1 MGGDTRGA
9 DIEIRENVWI
19 VLADGRRLAAR
30 LWMPRGAAPGSL
42 PAVVEYMP
50 YRKRDATRPRDE
62 PIHAWF
68 AAHGYAALRVDM
80 HGSGDSD
87 GILAQE
93 FQKQEQDD
101 ACEIVAW
108 VAAQPWCSG
117 AVALFGKSW
126 GAFSALQAA
135 LRRPPALKA
144 IVAVC
149 GGQDRYDE
157 SLHYTGGVKL
167 VEQLWWSDTMT
178 LFNMR
183 PPDPAIAGDDWHAL
197 WRQRLEANEPWLREW
212 LHHQT
217 RDGFWRHGSVA
228 DDPGAIGC
236 PVFAVGGWADYISR
250 AVPRLLAA
258 LPGPRWGLIGPWG
271 HHYPQDGI
279 PGPAIGFLQECDRF
293 LRYAL
298 KGESGAMEGVPMLRA
313 WMPEE
318 RVPGPDHAP
327 ERGRFVAET
336 QWPSPR
342 IAPHV
347 LHLGDGRLQPVPPPP
362 AAPRLRHRSPQSLG
376 ATAPEWLS
384 MGMPGEAPRDQ
395 REDDGR
401 ALVFDGAPL
410 AARLEILGAAEL
422 ELDLAIDRPAGMLV
436 ARLCDVAPDGTS
448 LRVALGVLNLTHR
461 DGHDRVVPM
470 TPGETVRIRLRFPET
485 AHAFRPGHRIRLALS
500 NAWWPVLWPS
510 PEAVTMD
517 VALGNSRLVLPA
529 RPADAPDAAVFAT
542 PEAGPPAAVTIVDP
556 ARMTRTQSRDLATG
570 RVGYVLDA
578 DGGYLGPGRRWR
590 IDDAGT
596 TIGHRIRRA
605 FSILD
610 DDPSSARAA
619 IEQAMEFERGDWRI
633 RLETSTRLQADADM
647 FHADCAAAAFE
658 DGREVFRR
666 AWRFS
671 VPRDGT

>member
-1 MGGDTRGA
+1 MSGHAGDVE
-9 DIEIRENVWI
+9 IEVQENVWI
-19 VLADGRRLAAR
+19 PLADGRRLAAR
-30 LWMPRGAAPGSL
+30 LWMPRGAATGSL

-68 AAHGYAALRVDM
+68 AARGYAALRVDM

-108 VAAQPWCSG
+108 IAAQPWCSG

-157 SLHYTGGVKL
+157 SLHFTGGAML
-167 VEQLWWSDTMT
+167 VEQLWWSDTMA

-183 PPDPAIAGDDWHAL
+183 PPDPQIAGPGWRDL
-197 WRQRLEANEPWLREW
+197 WRRRLEANEPWLREW

-217 RDGFWRHGSVA
+217 RDAFWRHGSAA
-228 DDPGAIGC
+228 DDPGAIAC
-236 PVFAVGGWADYISR
+236 PVFLVGGWADYISR

-258 LPGPRWGLIGPWG
+258 LRGPRWGLVGPWG

-298 KGESGAMEGVPMLRA
+298 KGEAGAMDDVPMLRA

-318 RVPGPDHAP
+318 RTPGPDHVA

-336 QWPSPR
+336 CWPSPHA
-342 IAPHV
+342 APLA
-347 LHLGDGRLQPVPPPP
+347 LHLGDGRLQADAP
-362 AAPRLRHRSPQSLG
+362 ADALRLRHRSPQSLG
-376 ATAPEWLS
+376 STAPEWLS
-384 MGMPGEAPRDQ
+384 MGMAGEAPRDQ

-410 AARLEILGAAEL
+410 DARVEILGAAEL
-422 ELDLAIDRPAGMLV
+422 EIDLAIDRPAGTLV

-448 LRVALGVLNLTHR
+448 LRVSLGVINLTHR
-461 DGHDRVVPM
+461 EGQDRVVAM
-470 TPGETVRIRLRFPET
+470 APGATTRIRLRFPET

-500 NAWWPVLWPS
+500 NAYWPVLWPS
-510 PEAVTMD
+510 PAPVTME
-517 VALGNSRLVLPA
+517 VTLGASRLVLPMRA
-529 RPADAPDAAVFAT
+529 AGGPDAQVCAA
-542 PEAGPPAAVTIVDP
+542 PEAGPATPVTIVEP
-556 ARMTRTQSRDLATG
+556 ARISRVQNRDLGSG
-570 RVGYVLDA
+570 RIDYVLDA

-590 IDDAGT
+590 IDDVGT
-596 TIGHRIRRA
+596 TIGHRIRRS
-605 FSILD
+605 FSIHD
-610 DDPSSARAA
+610 DDPTSARAEFA
-619 IEQAMEFERGDWRI
+619 QTMEFERDDWRI
-633 RLETSTRLQADADM
+633 RLETSTRLTADATM
-647 FHADCAAAAFE
+647 FHAECDAAAFE
-658 DGREVFRR
+658 GGQEVFRR

>member
-1 MGGDTRGA
+1 MNAAVA
-9 DIEIRENVWI
+9 DAPIEVHENVWI
-19 VLADGRRLAAR
+19 ALADGRRLAAR
-30 LWMPRGAAPGSL
+30 LWLPRDAAARSL
-42 PAVVEYMP
+42 PAIVEYMP

-68 AAHGYAALRVDM
+68 AARGYATLRVDM

-87 GILAQE
+87 GILEQE

-108 VAAQPWCSG
+108 IAAQPWCSG

-157 SLHYTGGVKL
+157 SLHFTGGAML
-167 VEQLWWSDTMT
+167 VEQLWWSDVMA

-183 PPDPAIAGDDWHAL
+183 PPDPGISGPA
-197 WRQRLEANEPWLREW
+197 WRETWIRRLEANEPWLRAW
-212 LHHQT
+212 LRHQT
-217 RDGFWRHGSVA
+217 RDAFWRHGSAA
-228 DDPGAIGC
+228 DDPGAIAC

-258 LPGPRWGLIGPWG
+258 LPGPRWGLVGPWG
-271 HHYPQDGI
+271 HHYPQDGV

-293 LRYAL
+293 LRFAL
-298 KGESGAMEGVPMLRA
+298 KGESGAMDGVPMLRA

-318 RVPGPDHAP
+318 RSPGPDHAP

-342 IAPHV
+342 IVPRV
-347 LHLGDGRLQPVPPPP
+347 LHLADGRLQPDAPPS
-362 AAPRLRHRSPQSLG
+362 AAPPLRHRSPQSLG
-376 ATAPEWLS
+376 SAAPEWLS
-384 MGMPGEAPRDQ
+384 MGMQGEAPRDQ

-401 ALVFDGAPL
+401 SLVFDGAPL
-410 AARLEILGAAEL
+410 DARLEILGAAEL
-422 ELDLAIDRPAGMLV
+422 EIDVAIDRPAGILV

-448 LRVALGVLNLTHR
+448 LRVSLGVLNLTHR
-461 DGHDRVVPM
+461 QGHDRVVAM
-470 TPGETVRIRLRFPET
+470 TPGETTRVRLRLPEV
-485 AHAFRPGHRIRLALS
+485 AHAFKPGHRIRLALS
-500 NAWWPVLWPS
+500 NAYWPVLWPS
-510 PEAVTMD
+510 AAPVAMSVT
-517 VALGNSRLVLPA
+517 LGESRLVLPS
-529 RPADAPDAAVFAT
+529 RPADAPDGEVCAT
-542 PEAGPPAAVTIVDP
+542 PESGPAAPVTIMDP
-556 ARMTRTQSRDLATG
+556 ARISRIQTRDLGTG
-570 RVGYVLDA
+570 RVDYVLDA

-590 IDDAGT
+590 IDDVGT
-596 TIGHRIRRA
+596 TIGHRIRRG
-605 FSILD
+605 FSIRD
-610 DDPSSARAA
+610 DDPASARAT

-633 RLETSTRLQADADM
+633 ALETSTRFWADARL
-647 FHADCAAAAFE
+647 FHAECAAAASE
-658 DGREVFRR
+658 GGQEVFRR
-666 AWRFS
+666 TWRFS